1 MATVAVYFCLAM
13 SSLIVHVPSIE
24 NGAGVAANEGLS
36 GEMIGGN
43 FEGDMILSD
52 EQLRN
57 LDFGPR
63 NGLVHKKFRW
73 PKNSKGEVIVPYN
86 FSNANDYSEL
96 SKTKI

>member
-1 MATVAVYFCLAM
+1 MATVAVYFGLAM
-13 SSLIVHVPSIE
+13 FNLVVHGLPIE
-24 NGAGVAANEGLS
+24 NEARDAPNDGFS

-43 FEGDMILSD
+43 FEGDMIMSD
-52 EQLRN
+52 EQLQN

-86 FSNANDYSEL
+86 FTNADDYSEL
-96 SKTKI
+96 NKTEI